1 MKNEKIEITNA
12 LLALDNAY
20 FILSI
25 LHKKMLDCDEHEW
38 AEEITDA
45 LNYLEMAD
53 NYLRK
58 VVADE
63 S

>member
-1 MKNEKIEITNA
+1 MKDEKIEIMSA
-12 LLALDNAY
+12 LLALDNAC

-25 LHKKMLDCDEHEW
+25 LHKEMLDCDEHEW
-38 AEEITDA
+38 AEKITDA
-45 LNYLEMAD
+45 LNYLAMAD

-58 VVADE
+58 VIADE